1 MFRSLINVFSKTTIR
16 KWPRKASLEVWKTA
30 WKRLWRSTFLQIC
43 FSRNHWRSQDIIWNT
58 AFYEIF
64 YEILLSSCLNFLSFG
79 FLFVWSVSAK
89 EANKMRHLSCNTIY
103 FYANLSFGSKEFLL
117 SYVSCLS
124 YFDQIVPQNSEKKI
138 NRNWPSQWCIFGDE
152 IFLLSFISQ

>member
-43 FSRNHWRSQDIIWNT
+43 FSRNHCRSQEYHMKYCFSWNILWNT
-58 AFYEIF
+58 AFQLFKFFIF
-64 YEILLSSCLNFLSFG
+64 WI
-79 FLFVWSVSAK
+79 LFVWSVSAK

-152 IFLLSFISQ
+152 IFLLSIISQ